1 MAQPS
6 GLKRSPKSGTHR
18 CQPTWTK
25 RCYRVMASSAP
36 RSWPLRLHGHGL
48 FGTMVMDSL
57 TTQSWPLRHHGHGL
71 LDPTVLDS
79 LTPRSWTPWHH
90 GHGLL
95 DPRIIQPP
103 GPAPRAWPQ
112 KRQELGFKSRQ
123 RSWKTHISKPQKLLD
138 PNLQYD
144 CVAVPA
150 LVLPQSLYFLSCL
163 WLPACLGDSEYKKE
177 NEKE

>member
-1 MAQPS
+1 MDSLTPQ
-6 GLKRSPKSGTHR
+6 
-18 CQPTWTK
+18 
-25 RCYRVMASSAP
+25 
-36 RSWPLRLHGHGL
+36 SWPPWLHGHGL
-48 FGTMVMDSL
+48 FGTTVMDSL
-57 TTQSWPLRHHGHGL
+57 TPRSWPPRHPGHGLFGSTVMDSLTPRSWPLLHHGHGL

-150 LVLPQSLYFLSCL
+150 LVLPQSLSLFSFMLVASR
-163 WLPACLGDSEYKKE
+163 LPRRFRV
-177 NEKE
+177 